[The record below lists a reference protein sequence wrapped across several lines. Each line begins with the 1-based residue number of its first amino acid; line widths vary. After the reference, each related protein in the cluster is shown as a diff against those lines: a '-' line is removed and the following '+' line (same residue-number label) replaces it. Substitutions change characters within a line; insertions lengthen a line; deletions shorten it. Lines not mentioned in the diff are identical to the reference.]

1 MSSNSEQTAQSSSWN
16 SVADGSPIEITLKKE
31 DGGGLGFNI
40 VGGIDDEHIPGQ
52 SGIFVSRI
60 REGTPTAKDG
70 RLKIGD
76 RILSVNDIDLSQK
89 THDEAVGILRQVQG
103 VCILVVEPNA
113 EEILLSKPTPVLVTP
128 TATSPLTQ
136 KQKALKSILKEKQDS
151 VATTPTE
158 NGMAAKVAL
167 KTGDGLPAA
176 SERFSVSYAAE
187 NESSPLPS
195 PSTSRHS
202 SFRGSVVDSPQ
213 SAAHIRRNRSVSS
226 GSTAI
231 TGTPTTATALHSS
244 ALAEDADEDK
254 MSVHSLAPST
264 YSVADDL
271 PRTPKRPFSILDPA
285 NPSILTEALFVSIGV
300 VALGVTIYFSYRY
313 FKRR

>member
-76 RILSVNDIDLSQK
+76 RILSVNDIDLSHK

-103 VCILVVEPNA
+103 VCKLVVEPNA

-176 SERFSVSYAAE
+176 SERFLVSYAAE

-202 SFRGSVVDSPQ
+202 SFRGSVADSPQ

-226 GSTAI
+226 

-244 ALAEDADEDK
+244 ALPEDADEDK

-264 YSVADDL
+264 YSVADEL